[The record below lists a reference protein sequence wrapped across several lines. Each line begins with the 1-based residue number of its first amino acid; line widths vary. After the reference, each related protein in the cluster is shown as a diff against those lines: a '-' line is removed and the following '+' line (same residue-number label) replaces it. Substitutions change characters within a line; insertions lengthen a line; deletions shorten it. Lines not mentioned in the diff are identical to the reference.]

1 MLKKILVALD
11 GSENAEHA
19 LPWVK
24 RYAAPER
31 AQVVLFRAVNPEH
44 LDRESIPSETQDA
57 RNYLQR
63 IESELNYAGI
73 PAKVVVQVGPPAAS
87 IVQAAQAEGGELILM
102 TTRGGSPVQRWALGG
117 VTERVLRL
125 SRIPVLPVR
134 SQTAL
139 PKQGRVRR
147 IVVPLDGS
155 KLAEESLP
163 WLRKFARFFK
173 SRVVFLH
180 VYPMG
185 AGGLKSSHQATYD
198 ALHKRITR
206 AVERLGDAGVKAVF
220 RLQRGDPAE
229 RILAFVDQNDLI
241 LTTTH
246 GLGGVKRLIFGSV
259 AEKLVQNSP
268 VPVLVYRSA
277 ESGALA
283 KTEAS

>member
-1 MLKKILVALD
+1 
-11 GSENAEHA
+11 
-19 LPWVK
+19 
-24 RYAAPER
+24 
-31 AQVVLFRAVNPEH
+31 
-44 LDRESIPSETQDA
+44 
-57 RNYLQR
+57 
-63 IESELNYAGI
+63 
-73 PAKVVVQVGPPAAS
+73 
-87 IVQAAQAEGGELILM
+87 
-102 TTRGGSPVQRWALGG
+102 
-117 VTERVLRL
+117 
-125 SRIPVLPVR
+125 
-134 SQTAL
+134 
-139 PKQGRVRR
+139 VRR

-163 WLRKFARFFK
+163 WLRKLARFFK